1 MESKTQERKPAEVRR
16 FEILVAARELFTERD
31 YHHVSMDDVAKKVGI
46 SKAGVYLYFKS
57 KPELFVA
64 MIERGFNKLIAT
76 VEAGL
81 ADEAKKTLSDRLEVV
96 YKAFE
101 EYTPVIAA
109 ARRVFETGG
118 ILKAPRRHQRNF
130 VQDMISRVDKLRG
143 LFTVMFSRAQK
154 EGEVRKDLAPEE
166 LARIFMGL
174 GSSMAKFEVD
184 FDSVKEVFLNGI
196 LAKEKK

>member
-1 MESKTQERKPAEVRR
+1 MQSKTQERKPAEVRR
-16 FEILVAARELFTERD
+16 FEILYAARELFTERD

-57 KPELFVA
+57 KPQLFVA
-64 MIERGFNKLIAT
+64 MIEQGFNKLIAT

-96 YKAFE
+96 YEAFE

-130 VQDMISRVDKLRG
+130 VQGMISRVDKLRG
-143 LFTVMFSRAQK
+143 LFTVMFSHAQK
-154 EGEVRKDLAPEE
+154 KGEVRKDLAPEE

-196 LAKEKK
+196 LKR

>member
-16 FEILVAARELFTERD
+16 FEILVAARELFCERGFD
-31 YHHVSMDDVAKKVGI
+31 RVSMEDVASKVGI
-46 SKAGVYLYFKS
+46 SKAAVYLYFKS
-57 KPELFVA
+57 KVELFAA
-64 MIERGFNKLIAT
+64 MIEQGLGKFIAT

-81 ADEAKKTLSDRLEVV
+81 ADESKKTLTDRLEMV
-96 YKAFE
+96 YEAFE
-101 EYTPVIAA
+101 EYTPVITA

-118 ILKAPRRHQRNF
+118 TLNAPRRHQRSF
-130 VQDMISRVDKLRG
+130 VQGMISRADRVRE
-143 LFTVMFSRAQK
+143 LFTAIFSRAQK
-154 EGEVRKDLAPEE
+154 EGEVRKDLLPEK

-196 LAKEKK
+196 LKR